1 MAKFNVVDKK
11 VVTNLQDI
19 VKYQII
25 VHCYVN
31 RIPVT
36 ESDLDCLTILA
47 ILGES
52 DLTEFC
58 LLVTEKRIFK
68 STQSVRNCLVKL
80 EKNNLISKEGKTKK
94 KITLSSVMKI
104 QTSGNILI
112 NHKFIH
118 VGTQEIQ
125 GGAQEN
131 DRG

>member
-11 VVTNLQDI
+11 VVMGLHDI
-19 VKYQII
+19 IKYQ
-25 VHCYVN
+25 VLTHCYVN

-36 ESDLDCLTILA
+36 DSDLECLA
-47 ILGES
+47 ILASSGES

-94 KITLSSVMKI
+94 KKKI
-104 QTSGNILI
+104 IINPDVRVLVSGNILV

-118 VGTQEIQ
+118 IGTQETQ
-125 GGAQEN
+125 
-131 DRG
+131 RRT